1 MQAIIRGYNRRERGM
16 WSATRWQTYYLMSVS
31 MADLKKAGINKPTDL
46 MKFPWEKEA
55 DIPTISDDEI
65 AELQA
70 EMEALNEYYAQ
81 EQVSP

>member
-1 MQAIIRGYNRRERGM
+1 
-16 WSATRWQTYYLMSVS
+16 
-31 MADLKKAGINKPTDL
+31 

-55 DIPTISDDEI
+55 DTPTISDDEI